1 MIRAKTG
8 LFRMA
13 LAALFVAL
21 PALNGSAPVRAQTDQ
36 VIHVGVAGFEANAG
50 AYYAQENG
58 FFKQAGLN
66 VEIQQFAPGAI
77 PGGVAGGTLQ
87 IGVQNPLSMVTGRE
101 KGLDFT
107 IIAPGSIYEAPGRF
121 PNLVIAPNAKY
132 KTGKDFEGQTIAVT
146 TLQGIERISTL
157 WWIDKNG
164 GDSRLVKLIE
174 APPTLQAAAVT
185 SGRVA
190 GAILADPALTNAITS
205 GQVKGL
211 AAVYGAIGNHFFL
224 SAWFANRAWADK
236 NADVVRRFRIAID
249 RGGEWATRNPVA
261 AAAILHK
268 YLGLT
273 IEQAHEV
280 HAKSMDRSML
290 QPIIDGAVKYGLLE
304 KPMDARDMFWTA
316 PKP

>member
-1 MIRAKTG
+1 MKLPKKSLIIT
-8 LFRMA
+8 A
-13 LAALFVAL
+13 LAALLVMS
-21 PALNGSAPVRAQTDQ
+21 PALNRSAPAGAQSDQ

-58 FFKQAGLN
+58 FFKQVGLN
-66 VEIQQFAPGAI
+66 VDIQTFAPGAI

-121 PNLVIAPNAKY
+121 PNLVVAPNAKFRN
-132 KTGKDFEGQTIAVT
+132 GKDFEGQTIAVT

-174 APPTLQAAAVT
+174 VPPTLQAAAVS

-205 GQVKGL
+205 GQVRGL

-236 NADVVRRFRIAID
+236 NPDVVRRFRIAID
-249 RGGEWATRNPVA
+249 RAGEWATRNPVA
-261 AAAILHK
+261 AAAVLHK

-273 IEQAHEV
+273 VEQAHEV
-280 HAKSMDRSML
+280 HAKSIEPSML
-290 QPIIDGAVKYGLLE
+290 QPIIDGAVKYGLLAQ
-304 KPMDARDMFWTA
+304 PMDAREMFWS
-316 PKP
+316 PSHS